1 MYLDRISEA
10 IAHFI
15 GLFHIAA
22 EQSRLRDDYL
32 EFKARQVTPDP
43 TPPDDHLP
51 IAFRSPYD
59 FNDPDPGLHYVPAGP
74 ELEKQST
81 LTQLA
86 YVRTGIPIGAEVPP
100 VVYPDYLALTPHL
113 SQAAYQTAHSGAPVF
128 KLEPVGSVA
137 VHVAQINNLFD
148 NDFVTVGATNV
159 DFHSIGSPN
168 VVLETLHHDALQF
181 LPIQPL
187 SSGPPADIGSFV
199 TDTTASLDRFAEA
212 ASKVAEEPAP
222 DSSGD
227 ASSLPADADGISVHA
242 RVSVVTEPVGSGTYV
257 NGQVAEEPELND
269 KLPAASPL
277 VHEPASTASGTDSNG
292 GDPEAGNVGSTVT
305 GGTVH
310 GEGLVSTGTS
320 VELSTGGNALVNS
333 ATVINAALAGG
344 VFAVAGNHFS
354 LDAIIQ
360 INAWSDSDAIG
371 SSVNGW
377 DAAKHQA
384 ATAAFNI
391 AEMVR
396 IDGAETGGDD
406 QAAVGFPR
414 SWVVTEISGDF
425 ISLNWIQQLN
435 FVIDHDTAVI
445 SSSFGVTTQVGTGG
459 NQAFNGL
466 SIFDL
471 GRSYDLVLI
480 GGNYYDA
487 NIISQTNVLLDN
499 DIVGAVAGFHSSGHG
514 SASTGDNLLWN
525 SASIMSVGSGAA
537 ERLPD
542 GFLHAIQEFGNGN
555 KTLSSE
561 VLNDSAFLGLPGLKV
576 LYISG
581 SIYDLQYIHQ
591 TNVLGDADEV
601 ALAMDSALQAVDGN
615 WSITT
620 GSNALVNSAQIVDVD
635 PGSEIYVGGDRYT
648 DELLV
653 QTDVIRTDHLLETQ
667 DADHLV
673 NEAVAFLSDD
683 MAGSGHD
690 DPVSHL
696 TDPLD
701 VHPGHSDI
709 MQSVVS

>member
-32 EFKARQVTPDP
+32 EFKAREVTPDP
-43 TPPDDHLP
+43 TLPADHLP
-51 IAFRSPYD
+51 IAFQSSYD

-74 ELEKQST
+74 ELEKQSM

-86 YVRTGIPIGAEVPP
+86 HVRMGIPIGAEAPP
-100 VVYPDYLALTPHL
+100 VVYSDYLALAPHF
-113 SQAAYQTAHSGAPVF
+113 SDAAYRTAHSGDPVF
-128 KLEPVGSVA
+128 KLELVGSVA
-137 VHVAQINNLFD
+137 VHVEQINNLFD
-148 NDFVTVGATNV
+148 SDFVNVGSTNV

-168 VVLETLHHDALQF
+168 AVLETLHHDALQF

-187 SSGPPADIGSFV
+187 SSGTPSDIGSFV
-199 TDTTASLDRFAEA
+199 ADTAASLDRFAEA
-212 ASKVAEEPAP
+212 ASKMVEETAP

-242 RVSVVTEPVGSGTYV
+242 HVSIVTEPVGSGTYV
-257 NGQVAEEPELND
+257 NGQVAEKPELND

-310 GEGLVSTGTS
+310 GEGLMSTGTS
-320 VELSTGGNALVNS
+320 VELSTGSNVLVNS
-333 ATVINAALAGG
+333 ATVINAALTGG

-360 INAWSDSDAIG
+360 INAWGDTDVIG

-377 DAAKHQA
+377 NAAAQQA
-384 ATAAFNI
+384 GTSAFNI

-396 IDGAETGGDD
+396 IDAEAGADD

-435 FVIDHDTAVI
+435 FVIDRDTAVI

-459 NQAFNGL
+459 NQTFNGL
-466 SIFDL
+466 SIADL
-471 GRSYDLVLI
+471 GRGYDLVLI

-487 NIISQTNVLLDN
+487 NIISQTNVLLDD
-499 DIVGAVAGFHSSGHG
+499 DIVGAVAAFHSSGHG
-514 SASTGDNLLWN
+514 SVSTDDNLLWN
-525 SASIMSVGSGAA
+525 SASITSIGVSAA
-537 ERLPD
+537 EGLPN
-542 GFLHAIQEFGNGN
+542 GFLHAIQEFGDGN
-555 KTLSSE
+555 DTLSSE
-561 VLNDSAFLGLPGLKV
+561 VLSDSAFLGLPGLKV

-635 PGSEIYVGGDRYT
+635 PGSAIYVGGDRYT

-653 QTDVIRTDHLLETQ
+653 QTDVIRTDHLLETR

-683 MAGSGHD
+683 MAGPD
-690 DPVSHL
+690 PEDPVSHL
-696 TDPLD
+696 RDPLD